1 MTIVEGNPKALFS
14 IGKGATPFPGLHNF
28 ILETYLIML
37 SVKQGVIKYHLKKK
51 SFVWL
56 DLNSGLPDPWRAL
69 YPLGQ

>member
-51 SFVWL
+51 SFV
-56 DLNSGLPDPWRAL
+56 
-69 YPLGQ
+69 